1 MLQRH
6 VMIDV
11 ALWCHDTG
19 CFATRVVWGDSVK
32 DNVRNAPAKAGNGP
46 LSSAL
51 RAGFVMA
58 CAVLAGCQGAGLG
71 DGLGASSSG
80 VAPVTSSTYGN
91 GPVTVTMLLPT
102 DAALRRKAADVADGA
117 KLALDDLGAGQLNID
132 IQAFSSSS
140 GQAVSKVQAASAAG
154 SKLIIGPAT
163 NAEVSRIIS
172 GTGNTPRPPILALVP
187 NNSAGGT
194 HIWPLYGDAI
204 DSALEGVG
212 VAVAA
217 KQKNIVVVHE
227 AGFPAENLLRLR
239 EGIKHKGGNTV
250 GFVPYPASG
259 INLRAAFAKGQV
271 VFSKANTIVL
281 LGGGEAIGQ
290 VIDILAAGEF
300 GQSIATAI
308 ATSLIPEEIYKR
320 PSAQGLMVAIPSTTD
335 VRVISERFKAQYGRE
350 PSYDAAIGYDS
361 IAIAAGLVRSSGPDA
376 ITVEN
381 LTSSQG
387 FRAATGLFR
396 FRPDGRIERRMIVHR
411 IENGGLKIIQEEG
424 EGF

>member
-1 MLQRH
+1 M
-6 VMIDV
+6 
-11 ALWCHDTG
+11 
-19 CFATRVVWGDSVK
+19 K
-32 DNVRNAPAKAGNGP
+32 PGNGT
-46 LSSAL
+46 LAAAV
-51 RAGFVMA
+51 RGFLLMA
-58 CAVLAGCQGAGLG
+58 CVGLAGCQASNLGEGLSAA
-71 DGLGASSSG
+71 DSRVS
-80 VAPVTSSTYGN
+80 PVSSSTYGS

-102 DAALRRKAADVADGA
+102 DAALRRKAADIADGA
-117 KLALDDLGAGQLNID
+117 KLALDDLGAGQLTID
-132 IQAFSSSS
+132 FQAAGSNS
-140 GQAVSKVQAASAAG
+140 GQAAAKVQAAAAAG
-154 SKLIIGPAT
+154 SRLIIGPAT
-163 NAEVSRIIS
+163 NKEVTQIIA
-172 GTGNTPRPPILALVP
+172 GTSLPRPPILALVP

-217 KQKNIVVVHE
+217 KQKNVVVVHE

-239 EGIKHKGGNTV
+239 EGIRLKGGNTI

-259 INLRAAFAKGQV
+259 INLQNAFAKGKV
-271 VFSKANTIVL
+271 VFAKANTIVL
-281 LGGGEAIGQ
+281 LGGGDAIGQ
-290 VIDILAAGEF
+290 VIDILAAGDF

-320 PSAQGLMVAIPSTTD
+320 PSAQGLMVAIPSTSD
-335 VRVISERFKAQYGRE
+335 VKVIAERFKAKFGRE
-350 PSYDAAIGYDS
+350 PTYDAAIGYDS
-361 IAIAAGLVRSSGPDA
+361 IAIAAGLVRSGGPDA

-411 IENGGLKIIQEEG
+411 IENGSLKVIQEEG
-424 EGF
+424 DGF

>member
-1 MLQRH
+1 M
-6 VMIDV
+6 
-11 ALWCHDTG
+11 CG
-19 CFATRVVWGDSVK
+19 G
-32 DNVRNAPAKAGNGP
+32 
-46 LSSAL
+46 AL
-51 RAGFVMA
+51 RPGRGWLTKTVRVLALMA
-58 CAVLAGCQGAGLG
+58 CAGLAGCQASNLG
-71 DGLGASSSG
+71 EGVSASNSGVSPVSSS
-80 VAPVTSSTYGN
+80 AYGS
-91 GPVTVTMLLPT
+91 GPVQVTMLLPT
-102 DAALRRKAADVADGA
+102 DAALRKKAADIADGA
-117 KLALDDLGAGQLNID
+117 KLALDDLGAGQLRID
-132 IQAFSSSS
+132 FQASASGS
-140 GQAVSKVQAASAAG
+140 GQAASKVQAASAAG
-154 SKLIIGPAT
+154 AKLIIGPAT
-163 NAEVSRIIS
+163 NEEVSRIIS
-172 GTGNTPRPPILALVP
+172 GTSPPRPPILALVA

-239 EGIKHKGGNTV
+239 EGISLKGGNTI

-271 VFSKANTIVL
+271 VFAKANTIVL
-281 LGGGEAIGQ
+281 LGGGNAIGE

-320 PSAQGLMVAIPSTTD
+320 PSAQGLMVAIPSTSD
-335 VRVISERFKAQYGRE
+335 VSVIADRFKAKYGRE

-361 IAIAAGLVRSSGPDA
+361 IAIAAGLVRSGGPDA

-411 IENGGLKIIQEEG
+411 IENGSLKVIQEEG

>member
-1 MLQRH
+1 
-6 VMIDV
+6 MIQ
-11 ALWCHDTG
+11 
-19 CFATRVVWGDSVK
+19 VVSGMRIGRGGAVTSVSS
-32 DNVRNAPAKAGNGP
+32 NGTASAGRGWLRRPVRSVFLAAC
-46 LSSAL
+46 LS
-51 RAGFVMA
+51 
-58 CAVLAGCQGAGLG
+58 LAGCQASDLG
-71 DGLGASSSG
+71 DGLGASASG
-80 VAPVTSSTYGN
+80 GGALSNSVYGN
-91 GPVTVTMLLPT
+91 GPVAVAMLLPT
-102 DAALRRKAADVADGA
+102 DASLRRKAADIADGA
-117 KLALDDLGAGQLNID
+117 KLALDDLGAGQLRID
-132 IQAFSSSS
+132 FHASRSTS
-140 GQAVSKVQAASAAG
+140 GQAASKVKASTADG
-154 SKLIIGPAT
+154 TRLIIGPAT
-163 NAEVSRIIS
+163 NAEVTKIIS
-172 GTGNTPRPPILALVP
+172 NTSLPRPPILALVP
-187 NNSAGGT
+187 NNSAGGN

-212 VAVAA
+212 VAVTA

-239 EGIKHKGGNTV
+239 EGIRLKGGSTI

-259 INLRAAFAKGQV
+259 INLRAAFSKGQV

-281 LGGGEAIGQ
+281 LGGGQAIGE

-320 PSAQGLMVAIPSTTD
+320 PSAQGLMVAIPSTAD
-335 VRVISERFKAQYGRE
+335 VGVIADRFRAKYGRS

-361 IAIAAGLVRSSGPDA
+361 IAIAAGLVRSGGPDA

-411 IENGGLKIIQEEG
+411 IENGSLKIIQEEG
-424 EGF
+424 DGF

>member
-1 MLQRH
+1 MKPGIGTL
-6 VMIDV
+6 
-11 ALWCHDTG
+11 A
-19 CFATRVVWGDSVK
+19 AA
-32 DNVRNAPAKAGNGP
+32 VR
-46 LSSAL
+46 
-51 RAGFVMA
+51 GFLLMA
-58 CAVLAGCQGAGLG
+58 CVGLAGCQASNLGEGLSAA
-71 DGLGASSSG
+71 DSRVS
-80 VAPVTSSTYGN
+80 PVSSSTYGS

-102 DAALRRKAADVADGA
+102 DAALRRKAADISDGA
-117 KLALDDLGAGQLNID
+117 KLALDDLGAGQLTID
-132 IQAFSSSS
+132 FQAAGSNA
-140 GQAVSKVQAASAAG
+140 GQAAAKVQAATAAG
-154 SKLIIGPAT
+154 SRLIIGPAT
-163 NAEVSRIIS
+163 NKEVTQIIS
-172 GTGNTPRPPILALVP
+172 GTSLPRPPILALVP

-217 KQKNIVVVHE
+217 KQKNVVVVHE

-239 EGIKHKGGNTV
+239 EGIRLKGGNTI

-259 INLRAAFAKGQV
+259 INLQNAFAKGKV
-271 VFSKANTIVL
+271 VFAKANTIVL
-281 LGGGEAIGQ
+281 LGGGDAIGQ
-290 VIDILAAGEF
+290 VIDILAAGDF

-320 PSAQGLMVAIPSTTD
+320 PSAQGLMVAIPSTSD
-335 VRVISERFKAQYGRE
+335 VKVIAERFKAKFGRE
-350 PSYDAAIGYDS
+350 PTYDAAIGYDS
-361 IAIAAGLVRSSGPDA
+361 IAIAAGLVRSGGPDA

-411 IENGGLKIIQEEG
+411 IENGSLKVIQEEG
-424 EGF
+424 DGF

>member
-1 MLQRH
+1 MKPRIGSL
-6 VMIDV
+6 
-11 ALWCHDTG
+11 A
-19 CFATRVVWGDSVK
+19 AA
-32 DNVRNAPAKAGNGP
+32 VR
-46 LSSAL
+46 
-51 RAGFVMA
+51 GFLLMA
-58 CAVLAGCQGAGLG
+58 CVGLAGCQ
-71 DGLGASSSG
+71 ASSLGEGLSAADSR
-80 VAPVTSSTYGN
+80 VPPVSSSTYGS

-102 DAALRRKAADVADGA
+102 DAALRRKAADIADGA
-117 KLALDDLGAGQLNID
+117 KLALDDLGAGQLTID
-132 IQAFSSSS
+132 FQAAGSNSA
-140 GQAVSKVQAASAAG
+140 QAASKVQAATAAG

-163 NAEVSRIIS
+163 NKEVTQIIS
-172 GTGNTPRPPILALVP
+172 GTSLPRPPILALVP

-239 EGIKHKGGNTV
+239 EGIRLKGGNTI

-259 INLRAAFAKGQV
+259 INLHNAFAKGKV
-271 VFSKANTIVL
+271 AFAKANTIVL
-281 LGGGEAIGQ
+281 LGGGDAIGQ
-290 VIDILAAGEF
+290 VIDILAAGDF

-320 PSAQGLMVAIPSTTD
+320 PSAQGLMVAIPSTSD
-335 VRVISERFKAQYGRE
+335 VRVIAERFKAKFGRE
-350 PSYDAAIGYDS
+350 PTYDAAIGYDS
-361 IAIAAGLVRSSGPDA
+361 IAIAAGLVRSGGPDA

-411 IENGGLKIIQEEG
+411 IENGSLKVIQEEG
-424 EGF
+424 DGF

>member
-1 MLQRH
+1 
-6 VMIDV
+6 MIQV
-11 ALWCHDTG
+11 VSG
-19 CFATRVVWGDSVK
+19 KRVVRGDGVTNKVCDGAVKGGRGFLAGSV
-32 DNVRNAPAKAGNGP
+32 RSF
-46 LSSAL
+46 LL
-51 RAGFVMA
+51 MA
-58 CAVLAGCQGAGLG
+58 CVGLAGCQASNLG
-71 DGLGASSSG
+71 DGLDGAGNSN
-80 VAPVTSSTYGN
+80 VAPVSSSAYGS

-102 DAALRRKAADVADGA
+102 DAALRKKAADIADGA
-117 KLALDDLGAGQLNID
+117 RLALDDLGAGQLTID
-132 IQAFSSSS
+132 FQASSSSS
-140 GQAVSKVQAASAAG
+140 GQAVSKVQAATAAG
-154 SKLIIGPAT
+154 TKLIIGPAT
-163 NAEVSRIIS
+163 NTEVSQIIK
-172 GTGNTPRPPILALVP
+172 GTSLPRPPVLALVA

-194 HIWPLYGDAI
+194 QIWPLYGDAI

-239 EGIKHKGGNTV
+239 EGIRLKGGNTI
-250 GFVPYPASG
+250 GFVPYPVSG
-259 INLRAAFAKGQV
+259 INLQSAFAKGKV

-290 VIDILAAGEF
+290 VIDILAAGDL

-320 PSAQGLMVAIPSTTD
+320 PSAQGLMVAIPSTSS
-335 VRVISERFKAQYGRE
+335 VGVISERFKAKFGRT

-361 IAIAAGLVRSSGPDA
+361 IAIAAGLVRSGGPDA
-376 ITVEN
+376 ITVAN
-381 LTSSQG
+381 LTSTQG

-396 FRPDGRIERRMIVHR
+396 FRPDGRIERRMVVHR
-411 IENGGLKIIQEEG
+411 IENGSLKVIQEEG

>member
-1 MLQRH
+1 MRQG
-6 VMIDV
+6 VSGK
-11 ALWCHDTG
+11 TG
-19 CFATRVVWGDSVK
+19 CSGGGVTDNMCERPVPRQRVSLAAA
-32 DNVRNAPAKAGNGP
+32 VR
-46 LSSAL
+46 
-51 RAGFVMA
+51 GFMLVA
-58 CAVLAGCQGAGLG
+58 CVGLAGCQASNLG
-71 DGLGASSSG
+71 DGLAGAGSSN
-80 VAPVTSSTYGN
+80 VAPLGSSTYGS
-91 GPVTVTMLLPT
+91 GQVAVSVLLPT
-102 DAALRRKAADVADGA
+102 DAALRRKAADIADGA
-117 KLALDDLGAGQLNID
+117 KLALDDLGSGQLRIEFQTSQSN
-132 IQAFSSSS
+132 S
-140 GQAVSKVQAASAAG
+140 GDAVRHVQAAAAAG
-154 SKLIIGPAT
+154 SKLVIGPAT
-163 NAEVSRIIS
+163 NGEVSKIIS
-172 GTGNTPRPPILALVP
+172 GTSLPRPPILALVA

-239 EGIKHKGGNTV
+239 EGIRLKGGTTI

-259 INLRAAFAKGQV
+259 INLQNAFAKGQV

-281 LGGGEAIGQ
+281 LGGGKAIGQ
-290 VIDILAAGEF
+290 VIDILAAGDF

-320 PSAQGLMVAIPSTTD
+320 PSAQGLMVAIPSTAD
-335 VRVISERFKAQYGRE
+335 VSVISERFKAKFGRE
-350 PSYDAAIGYDS
+350 PSYDAAIGYDA
-361 IAIAAGLVRSSGPDA
+361 IAIAAGLVRSGGADA
-376 ITVEN
+376 ITVAN

-411 IENGGLKIIQEEG
+411 IEDGSLKVIQEEG

>member
-1 MLQRH
+1 
-6 VMIDV
+6 
-11 ALWCHDTG
+11 
-19 CFATRVVWGDSVK
+19 
-32 DNVRNAPAKAGNGP
+32 
-46 LSSAL
+46 
-51 RAGFVMA
+51 
-58 CAVLAGCQGAGLG
+58 
-71 DGLGASSSG
+71 
-80 VAPVTSSTYGN
+80 
-91 GPVTVTMLLPT
+91 MLLPT
-102 DAALRRKAADVADGA
+102 DAPLRRKAADIADGA
-117 KLALDDLGAGQLNID
+117 RLALDDLGAGQLRID
-132 IQAFSSSS
+132 FQASSSTS
-140 GQAVSKVQAASAAG
+140 GQAASKVQAAAAAG
-154 SKLIIGPAT
+154 AKLIIGPAT
-163 NAEVSRIIS
+163 NGEVSRIIS
-172 GTGNTPRPPILALVP
+172 GTSLPRPPILALVP

-239 EGIKHKGGNTV
+239 EGIKLKGGTTI

-259 INLRAAFAKGQV
+259 INLRAAFAKGQL
-271 VFSKANTIVL
+271 VFAKANTIVL
-281 LGGGEAIGQ
+281 LGGGDAIGE

-320 PSAQGLMVAIPSTTD
+320 PSAQGLMVAVPSTTD
-335 VRVISERFKAQYGRE
+335 VSVIAERFKAKYGRA

-361 IAIAAGLVRSSGPDA
+361 IAIAAGLVRSAGPEA

-411 IENGGLKIIQEEG
+411 IENGSLKIIQEEG

>member
-1 MLQRH
+1 MVQVVSGKQSVRG
-6 VMIDV
+6 VAVTNDV
-11 ALWCHDTG
+11 SDRAEIAGRGWLKGAVRAL
-19 CFATRVVWGDSVK
+19 
-32 DNVRNAPAKAGNGP
+32 
-46 LSSAL
+46 AL
-51 RAGFVMA
+51 MA
-58 CAVLAGCQGAGLG
+58 CAGLAGCQASSLG
-71 DGLGASSSG
+71 DGLQASKSNVPALS
-80 VAPVTSSTYGN
+80 SSTYGN

-102 DAALRRKAADVADGA
+102 DAALRKKAADIADGA
-117 KLALDDLGAGQLNID
+117 KLALDDLGAGQLRID
-132 IQAFSSSS
+132 FQASSSTS
-140 GQAVSKVQAASAAG
+140 GQAVSKVKAAAAAG

-163 NAEVSRIIS
+163 NKEVTQIIS
-172 GTGNTPRPPILALVP
+172 GTSLPRPPILALVP

-239 EGIKHKGGNTV
+239 EGIKLKGGNTV

-281 LGGGEAIGQ
+281 LGGGRAIGE

-308 ATSLIPEEIYKR
+308 ATSLIPEDIYKR
-320 PSAQGLMVAIPSTTD
+320 PSAQGLMVAIPSTSD
-335 VRVISERFKAQYGRE
+335 VGVIAERFKAKYGRS

-361 IAIAAGLVRSSGPDA
+361 IAIAAGLVRSGGPDA

-411 IENGGLKIIQEEG
+411 IENGSLKVIQEEG

>member
-1 MLQRH
+1 MR
-6 VMIDV
+6 
-11 ALWCHDTG
+11 
-19 CFATRVVWGDSVK
+19 
-32 DNVRNAPAKAGNGP
+32 KA
-46 LSSAL
+46 A
-51 RAGFVMA
+51 RGFFLMA
-58 CAVLAGCQGAGLG
+58 CVALAGCQASNIG
-71 DGLGASSSG
+71 DGLSASNPG
-80 VAPVTSSTYGN
+80 IAPVGNSIYGG
-91 GPVTVTMLLPT
+91 GPVTLTMLLPT
-102 DAALRRKAADVADGA
+102 DASLRRKAADIADGA
-117 KLALDDLGAGQLNID
+117 RLALDDLGAGQLKIEF
-132 IQAFSSSS
+132 QASASTSS
-140 GQAVSKVQAASAAG
+140 GAVSSVKAATAAG

-163 NAEVSRIIS
+163 DGEVSRIIAATS
-172 GTGNTPRPPILALVP
+172 LPRPPILALVA

-239 EGIKHKGGNTV
+239 EGIRLKGGNTV

-259 INLRAAFAKGQV
+259 INLRAAFAKGKI

-281 LGGGEAIGQ
+281 LGGGKAIGE

-308 ATSLIPEEIYKR
+308 ATSLIPEEVYKR
-320 PSAQGLMVAIPSTTD
+320 PSAQGLMVAIPSTAD
-335 VRVISERFKAQYGRE
+335 VSVIAERFKERFGRS

-361 IAIAAGLVRSSGPDA
+361 IAIAAGLVRASGPDA
-376 ITVEN
+376 ITVAN

-396 FRPDGRIERRMIVHR
+396 FRPDGRIERRMVVHR
-411 IENGGLKIIQEEG
+411 IENGSLKIIQEEG
-424 EGF
+424 DGF

>member
-1 MLQRH
+1 MGDR
-6 VMIDV
+6 
-11 ALWCHDTG
+11 ALKPGRGWLTG
-19 CFATRVVWGDSVK
+19 T
-32 DNVRNAPAKAGNGP
+32 VR
-46 LSSAL
+46 AL
-51 RAGFVMA
+51 AVMA
-58 CAVLAGCQGAGLG
+58 CAGLAGCQASNLG
-71 DGLGASSSG
+71 EGVSASNSG
-80 VAPVTSSTYGN
+80 VAALGSSTYGS
-91 GPVTVTMLLPT
+91 GPVQVTMLLPT
-102 DAALRRKAADVADGA
+102 DAALRKKAADIADGA
-117 KLALDDLGAGQLNID
+117 KLALDDLGAGQLRID
-132 IQAFSSSS
+132 FQASASTS
-140 GQAVSKVQAASAAG
+140 GQAASKVQAASAAG
-154 SKLIIGPAT
+154 AKLIIGPAT
-163 NAEVSRIIS
+163 NEEVSRIIS
-172 GTGNTPRPPILALVP
+172 GTSLPRPPILALVA

-239 EGIKHKGGNTV
+239 EGISLKGGNTI

-281 LGGGEAIGQ
+281 LGGGNAIGE

-308 ATSLIPEEIYKR
+308 ATSLLPEEIYKR
-320 PSAQGLMVAIPSTTD
+320 PSAQGLMVAIPSTSD
-335 VRVISERFKAQYGRE
+335 VSVIADRFKAKYGRE

-361 IAIAAGLVRSSGPDA
+361 IAIAAGLVRSGGPDA

-411 IENGGLKIIQEEG
+411 IEDGSLKVIQEEG

>member
-1 MLQRH
+1 MKPGIGTL
-6 VMIDV
+6 
-11 ALWCHDTG
+11 A
-19 CFATRVVWGDSVK
+19 AA
-32 DNVRNAPAKAGNGP
+32 VR
-46 LSSAL
+46 
-51 RAGFVMA
+51 GFLLMA
-58 CAVLAGCQGAGLG
+58 CVGLAGCQASNLGEGLSAA
-71 DGLGASSSG
+71 DARVS
-80 VAPVTSSTYGN
+80 PVSSSTYGS

-102 DAALRRKAADVADGA
+102 DAALRRKAADIADGA
-117 KLALDDLGAGQLNID
+117 KLALDDLGAGQLTID
-132 IQAFSSSS
+132 FQAAGSNS
-140 GQAVSKVQAASAAG
+140 GQTAAKVQAATAAG
-154 SKLIIGPAT
+154 SRLIIGPAT
-163 NAEVSRIIS
+163 NKEVTQIIS
-172 GTGNTPRPPILALVP
+172 GTSLPRPPILALVP

-217 KQKNIVVVHE
+217 KQKNVVLVHE
-227 AGFPAENLLRLR
+227 AGFPAETLLRLR
-239 EGIKHKGGNTV
+239 EGIRLKGGNTI

-259 INLRAAFAKGQV
+259 INLQNAFAKGKV
-271 VFSKANTIVL
+271 VFAKANTIVL
-281 LGGGEAIGQ
+281 LGGGDAIGQ
-290 VIDILAAGEF
+290 VIDILAAGDF

-320 PSAQGLMVAIPSTTD
+320 PSAQGLMVAIPSTSD
-335 VRVISERFKAQYGRE
+335 VKVIAERFKAKFGRE

-361 IAIAAGLVRSSGPDA
+361 IAIAAGLVRSGGPDA

-411 IENGGLKIIQEEG
+411 IENGSLKVIQEEG
-424 EGF
+424 DGF

>member
-1 MLQRH
+1 MASAGRGWLR
-6 VMIDV
+6 
-11 ALWCHDTG
+11 
-19 CFATRVVWGDSVK
+19 RSVRS
-32 DNVRNAPAKAGNGP
+32 VF
-46 LSSAL
+46 LT
-51 RAGFVMA
+51 A
-58 CAVLAGCQGAGLG
+58 CLGLAGCQASNLG
-71 DGLGASSSG
+71 DGLSASNSG
-80 VAPVTSSTYGN
+80 VAALGSSTYGN
-91 GPVTVTMLLPT
+91 GPVQVTMLLPT
-102 DAALRRKAADVADGA
+102 DAALRRKAADIADGA
-117 KLALDDLGAGQLNID
+117 KLALDDLGAGQLRID
-132 IQAFSSSS
+132 FQASASTS
-140 GQAVSKVQAASAAG
+140 GQAASKVQAASAAG

-163 NAEVSRIIS
+163 NGEVSRIIS
-172 GTGNTPRPPILALVP
+172 GTSQPRPPILALVA

-239 EGIKHKGGNTV
+239 EGIKLKGGNTI

-259 INLRAAFAKGQV
+259 INLRAAFAKGQL
-271 VFSKANTIVL
+271 VFAKANTIVL
-281 LGGGEAIGQ
+281 LGGGDAIGE

-320 PSAQGLMVAIPSTTD
+320 PSAQGLMVAVPSTTD
-335 VRVISERFKAQYGRE
+335 VSVIAERFKAKYGRA

-361 IAIAAGLVRSSGPDA
+361 IAIAAGLVRSAGPDA

-381 LTSSQG
+381 LTSTQG

-411 IENGGLKIIQEEG
+411 IENGSLNVIQEEG

>member
-1 MLQRH
+1 MARVSPGWLTKTVR
-6 VMIDV
+6 
-11 ALWCHDTG
+11 ALT
-19 CFATRVVWGDSVK
+19 
-32 DNVRNAPAKAGNGP
+32 
-46 LSSAL
+46 L
-51 RAGFVMA
+51 MA
-58 CAVLAGCQGAGLG
+58 CAGLAGCQASNLGEGVSASNSGLPA
-71 DGLGASSSG
+71 LG
-80 VAPVTSSTYGN
+80 SSTYGS
-91 GPVTVTMLLPT
+91 GPVQVTMLLPT
-102 DAALRRKAADVADGA
+102 DAALRKKAADIADGA
-117 KLALDDLGAGQLNID
+117 KLALDDLGAGQLRID
-132 IQAFSSSS
+132 FQASASTS
-140 GQAVSKVQAASAAG
+140 GQAASKVQAAAAAG
-154 SKLIIGPAT
+154 AKLIIGPAT
-163 NAEVSRIIS
+163 NEEVSRIIS
-172 GTGNTPRPPILALVP
+172 GTSLPRPPILALVA

-239 EGIKHKGGNTV
+239 EGIKLKGGNTI

-281 LGGGEAIGQ
+281 LGGGAAIGE

-320 PSAQGLMVAIPSTTD
+320 PSAQGLMVAIPSTSD
-335 VRVISERFKAQYGRE
+335 VSVIADRFKAKFGRE

-361 IAIAAGLVRSSGPDA
+361 IAIAAGLVRSGGPDA
-376 ITVEN
+376 ITVAN

-396 FRPDGRIERRMIVHR
+396 FRADGRIERRMIVHR
-411 IENGGLKIIQEEG
+411 IENGSLKVIQEEG

>member
-1 MLQRH
+1 M
-6 VMIDV
+6 
-11 ALWCHDTG
+11 
-19 CFATRVVWGDSVK
+19 GD
-32 DNVRNAPAKAGNGP
+32 R
-46 LSSAL
+46 AL
-51 RAGFVMA
+51 RPGRGWLTGAVRALALMA
-58 CAVLAGCQGAGLG
+58 CAGLAGCQ
-71 DGLGASSSG
+71 ASSLGEGVSASNSG
-80 VAPVTSSTYGN
+80 VSPVSSSTYGS
-91 GPVTVTMLLPT
+91 GPVQVTMLLPT
-102 DAALRRKAADVADGA
+102 DAALRKKAADVADGA
-117 KLALDDLGAGQLNID
+117 KLALDDLGAGQLRID
-132 IQAFSSSS
+132 FQASASSS
-140 GQAVSKVQAASAAG
+140 GQAASKVQAASAAG
-154 SKLIIGPAT
+154 AKLIIGPAT
-163 NAEVSRIIS
+163 NEEVSRIIS
-172 GTGNTPRPPILALVP
+172 GTSLPRPPILALVA

-239 EGIKHKGGNTV
+239 EGIKLKGGTTI

-259 INLRAAFAKGQV
+259 INLRAAIAKGQV
-271 VFSKANTIVL
+271 VFAKANTIVL
-281 LGGGEAIGQ
+281 LVGGAAIGE

-320 PSAQGLMVAIPSTTD
+320 PSAQGLMVAIPSTSD
-335 VRVISERFKAQYGRE
+335 VSVIADRFKAKYGRE

-361 IAIAAGLVRSSGPDA
+361 IAIAAGLVRSGGPDA
-376 ITVEN
+376 ITVAD

-411 IENGGLKIIQEEG
+411 IENGSLKIIQEEG

>member
-1 MLQRH
+1 M
-6 VMIDV
+6 
-11 ALWCHDTG
+11 
-19 CFATRVVWGDSVK
+19 GD
-32 DNVRNAPAKAGNGP
+32 G
-46 LSSAL
+46 AL
-51 RAGFVMA
+51 RPGRGWLTKTVRALALMA
-58 CAVLAGCQGAGLG
+58 CAGLAGCQASNLGEGVSASNSGLPA
-71 DGLGASSSG
+71 LG
-80 VAPVTSSTYGN
+80 SSTYGS
-91 GPVTVTMLLPT
+91 GPVQVTMLLPT
-102 DAALRRKAADVADGA
+102 DAALRKKAADIADGA
-117 KLALDDLGAGQLNID
+117 KLALDDLGGGQLRID
-132 IQAFSSSS
+132 FQASASTS
-140 GQAVSKVQAASAAG
+140 GQAASKVQAASAAG
-154 SKLIIGPAT
+154 AKLIIGPAT
-163 NAEVSRIIS
+163 NEEVSRIIS
-172 GTGNTPRPPILALVP
+172 GTSLPRPPILALVA

-239 EGIKHKGGNTV
+239 EGISLKGGTTI

-271 VFSKANTIVL
+271 VFAKANTIVL
-281 LGGGEAIGQ
+281 LGGGNAIGE

-320 PSAQGLMVAIPSTTD
+320 PSAQGLMVAIPSTSD
-335 VRVISERFKAQYGRE
+335 VSVIADRFRAKYGRE

-361 IAIAAGLVRSSGPDA
+361 IAIAAGLVRSGGADA
-376 ITVEN
+376 ITVAN

-411 IENGGLKIIQEEG
+411 IEDGRLKIIQEEG

>member
-1 MLQRH
+1 MTTTSDNGSVE
-6 VMIDV
+6 VM
-11 ALWCHDTG
+11 
-19 CFATRVVWGDSVK
+19 K
-32 DNVRNAPAKAGNGP
+32 PGNGT
-46 LSSAL
+46 LAAAV
-51 RAGFVMA
+51 RGFLLMA
-58 CAVLAGCQGAGLG
+58 CVGLAGCQASNLGEGLSAA
-71 DGLGASSSG
+71 DSRVS
-80 VAPVTSSTYGN
+80 PVSSSTYGS

-102 DAALRRKAADVADGA
+102 DAALRRKAADIADGA
-117 KLALDDLGAGQLNID
+117 KLALDDLGAGQLTID
-132 IQAFSSSS
+132 FQAAGSNS
-140 GQAVSKVQAASAAG
+140 GQAAAKVQAAAAAG
-154 SKLIIGPAT
+154 SRLIIGPAT
-163 NAEVSRIIS
+163 NKEVTQIIA
-172 GTGNTPRPPILALVP
+172 GTSLPRPPILALVP

-217 KQKNIVVVHE
+217 KQKNVVVVHE

-239 EGIKHKGGNTV
+239 EGIRLKGGNTI

-259 INLRAAFAKGQV
+259 INLQNAFAKGKV
-271 VFSKANTIVL
+271 VFAKANTIVL
-281 LGGGEAIGQ
+281 LGGGDAIGQ
-290 VIDILAAGEF
+290 VIDILAAGDF

-320 PSAQGLMVAIPSTTD
+320 PSAQGLMVAIPSTSD
-335 VRVISERFKAQYGRE
+335 VKVIAERFKAKFGRE
-350 PSYDAAIGYDS
+350 PTYDAAIGYDS
-361 IAIAAGLVRSSGPDA
+361 IAIAAGLVRSGGPDA

-411 IENGGLKIIQEEG
+411 IENGSLKVIQEEG
-424 EGF
+424 DGF

>member
-1 MLQRH
+1 MFF
-6 VMIDV
+6 
-11 ALWCHDTG
+11 G
-19 CFATRVVWGDSVK
+19 G
-32 DNVRNAPAKAGNGP
+32 
-46 LSSAL
+46 SAL
-51 RAGFVMA
+51 LRGLTSNVNGGVWTAPVAGAWLTGAVRALLLTTCVGLAA
-58 CAVLAGCQGAGLG
+58 CQSSKLG
-71 DGLGASSSG
+71 DGLEATKSSIAAVS
-80 VAPVTSSTYGN
+80 SSTYGS

-102 DAALRRKAADVADGA
+102 DAGLRQKAADIADGA
-117 KLALDDLGAGQLNID
+117 KLALDDLGGGQLKID
-132 IQAFSSSS
+132 FQAFGSTS
-140 GQAVSKVQAASAAG
+140 GQAVSKVQAATASG

-163 NAEVSRIIS
+163 NGEVSSIIS
-172 GTGNTPRPPILALVP
+172 GTSQPRPPILALVP
-187 NNSAGGT
+187 NNSAGGSN
-194 HIWPLYGDAI
+194 IWPLYGDAI

-239 EGIKHKGGNTV
+239 EGISLKGGNTI
-250 GFVPYPASG
+250 GFVPYPVSG
-259 INLRAAFAKGQV
+259 INLQAAFDKGKV
-271 VFSKANTIVL
+271 VFSQANTIVL

-320 PSAQGLMVAIPSTTD
+320 PSAQGLMVAIPSTSS
-335 VRVISERFKAQYGRE
+335 VSVIADRFKAKYGRS

-361 IAIAAGLVRSSGPDA
+361 IAIAAGLVRSGGPDS
-376 ITVEN
+376 ITVAN

-396 FRPDGRIERRMIVHR
+396 FRADGRIERRMIVHR
-411 IENGGLKIIQEEG
+411 IEDGSLKVIQEEG